1 MIIEETENA
10 YDMHV
15 TEQELEDGTPVVEL
29 YQENGLGV
37 ESFIGIDKRQ
47 ASKLIEV
54 LQRWVNGDGIE

>member
-29 YQENGLGV
+29 YQENGSGV
-37 ESFIGIDKRQ
+37 ESFIGIDKHQ
-47 ASKLIEV
+47 AEQLIEV
-54 LQRWVNGDGIE
+54 LQRWVNGEEIE

>member
-29 YQENGLGV
+29 YQVNGYGV
-37 ESFIGIDKRQ
+37 ESFIGIDKHQ
-47 ASKLIEV
+47 AAQLIEV
-54 LQRWVNGDGIE
+54 LQRWIDGEEIE